1 MDEPLILNRYRPL
14 AILGEGGHGS
24 VVLAFDT
31 KMARRV
37 AIKRMPLPRDSFGR
51 PPGKIGLGEAR
62 TAALLNHPNIITVHE
77 WDTDSDEAFIVMEDV
92 GGASLAEIL
101 DTVGGPLDLDAA
113 AAIVAQAVTGLSFA
127 HDNGVLHL
135 DLKPANILI
144 TPDGRVKIGDFGVSA
159 LTGPNGRAL
168 GIAGTIGYMPPEQI
182 RAEELDERADVW
194 ALAALTYEILTDAN
208 PFDADTIEGSLFKI
222 EVADVPLP
230 SEFEHTLSA
239 EIDDVLMAALAPDPA
254 DRYPSVTSFSRAI
267 GPQLGN
273 PQTGRDVLARLVEET
288 AGPPAAEGERI
299 GRLGLWDRLAPYAST
314 ARHTSAAV
322 VCAWLAWTGVSAFPV
337 DTPVRAGAAALV
349 GLAGLLAPD
358 LGLALGLGA
367 VAAGTFSAVGPIP
380 AAVFAA
386 IAFVFWLLKGRSG
399 TGAALVPWAA
409 PLVGAARAALA
420 LPLLIGF
427 QYPPLAAALAA
438 LLAGLVVTTLSLVT
452 GQAVPYLAISPS
464 AIASVWPAIA
474 SGAAGVPLPGPGIAL
489 ALAAWPVSAAI
500 SSLACR
506 RASRIWAAVGMI
518 VGLAVLAGGYYLWGA
533 EFGGGFTLLA
543 LLPDAAIA
551 LAIVAIVIA
560 LGAPVRPEEESE
572 T

>member
-51 PPGKIGLGEAR
+51 PPGKVGLGEAR
-62 TAALLNHPNIITVHE
+62 TAALLNHPNIVTVHE

-101 DTVGGPLDLDAA
+101 DTAGGPLDLDAA
-113 AAIVAQAVTGLSFA
+113 AAIVAQVVTGLSFA

-159 LTGPNGRAL
+159 LTGPGGRAL

-182 RAEELDERADVW
+182 RAEELDERTDVW

-230 SEFEHTLSA
+230 SEFEHALSA
-239 EIDDVLMAALAPDPA
+239 EIDDVLIAALAPDPA

-267 GPQLGN
+267 GPHLGS
-273 PQTGRDVLARLVEET
+273 PQAGRDVLARLVEET

-299 GRLGLWDRLAPYAST
+299 GRLGLWDRLAPYAGT

-322 VCAWLAWTGVSAFPV
+322 VCAWLAWTGVSAFPL

-367 VAAGTFSAVGPIP
+367 VAVGTFSVVGPIP
-380 AAVFAA
+380 AAAFAA

-409 PLVGAARAALA
+409 PLVGALRAAPA

-427 QYPPLAAALAA
+427 QYPPLTAALTA
-438 LLAGLVVTTLSLVT
+438 LLAGLVVTALSLLT
-452 GQAVPYLAISPS
+452 GQAAPYLAISPS
-464 AIASVWPAIA
+464 AIASVWPVVT
-474 SGAAGVPLPGPGIAL
+474 SGAASVALPGPGIAL

-500 SSLACR
+500 CSLACR
-506 RASRIWAAVGMI
+506 RASRIWAAVGTI
-518 VGLAVLAGGYYLWGA
+518 VGMAVLAGGYYLWGA

-543 LLPDAAIA
+543 LLPDAVIA
-551 LAIVAIVIA
+551 LLIMAIVIA
-560 LGAPVRPEEESE
+560 LGAPVRPEEEAE